1 MLSVI
6 GIEIETGQHLSITN
20 CFDLQGRSPPSP
32 GRATTDAAA
41 DNDGAVLRVAER
53 RKKSAAVGMRKP
65 NASCATCFE
74 FGFARWL
81 KGAGLAG

>member
-53 RKKSAAVGMRKP
+53 RKKSVECGSPTLLVRP
-65 NASCATCFE
+65 VSSSVSR
-74 FGFARWL
+74 G
-81 KGAGLAG
+81 G